1 MLSNMIRKG
10 IAIVRGMFAFAF
22 ACVVA
27 VALFIVIT
35 NLVVLIST
43 KSSII
48 SENDATLTHK
58 SDAILVLGASV
69 YADGTPSGIL
79 QDRLNEAARLYF
91 AGDAPRIIVSGDG
104 RQTSYN
110 EPAAMKE
117 YLIGLGIP
125 SSAIFCDRAG
135 YSTYDS
141 SYRARYIFNCSS
153 LIIVTQSYHLPR
165 ALYSARGL
173 GIDAVGVPSNGGPYA
188 NQGYYDLREIPA
200 RTKDFIY
207 TLAKKTSAILG
218 EPVSLAQSGD
228 VTNDHRI

>member
-1 MLSNMIRKG
+1 MLSSMIRKG

-22 ACVVA
+22 ACMVA

-48 SENDATLTHK
+48 SEDNATLTHK

-69 YADGTPSGIL
+69 YAD
-79 QDRLNEAARLYF
+79 
-91 AGDAPRIIVSGDG
+91 
-104 RQTSYN
+104 
-110 EPAAMKE
+110 
-117 YLIGLGIP
+117 
-125 SSAIFCDRAG
+125 
-135 YSTYDS
+135 
-141 SYRARYIFNCSS
+141 
-153 LIIVTQSYHLPR
+153 
-165 ALYSARGL
+165 
-173 GIDAVGVPSNGGPYA
+173 GGPYA

-207 TLAKKTSAILG
+207 TLARKTSAILG